1 MYTKKTVKDSF
12 LMEQINA
19 IHTPQEFIVWKD
31 DVIADFE
38 PRVETDVETNSD
50 VESESTLEFKPLDTD

>member
-1 MYTKKTVKDSF
+1 
-12 LMEQINA
+12 MEQINA

>member
-1 MYTKKTVKDSF
+1 
-12 LMEQINA
+12 MEQINA

-38 PRVETDVETNSD
+38 PRAETDTEPNSFS
-50 VESESTLEFKPLDTD
+50 VFFCVAVFFLVFK